1 MQNALLSALPY
12 LVMWILSLV
21 AAQFA
26 DLTARKGW
34 ASTNVIRKTA
44 NSVGM
49 FWCRVP
55 PSGACYTFHSSV
67 KLPQQAFLI
76 FISLLKTHEH

>member
-1 MQNALLSALPY
+1 VSFIAPKLSFVVCLSKICRGNMQNALLSALPY

-21 AAQFA
+21 VAQFA

-49 FWCRVP
+49 
-55 PSGACYTFHSSV
+55 
-67 KLPQQAFLI
+67 
-76 FISLLKTHEH
+76 LLVTSAT